1 MASYRYERDIDP
13 KDLKPRKQRQ
23 YSRKERWANWW
34 DYNLK
39 WVLIFG
45 IAGAFVAYCFIG
57 QYFLTTHPDYNVAVV
72 SPYYLPEAT
81 VTALQQQLAAYGEDC
96 NGDGKVVVKLNQY
109 TMAFNSEDSD
119 AYLDMAGT
127 TKLSTDIQ
135 SSLSSIFILYDP
147 AGFQQT
153 TGTLRYLD
161 GHLPK
166 SDADSDWW
174 NMVYRW
180 TDCPVLT
187 GMELGSYTSDAVQS
201 ASGDSQQLLADYPA
215 ATLHETIKNFHN
227 TVDRFHNFLKAVEE
241 DVVGRAKDV
250 QAEIEF
256 VKAREADCHIICD
269 ALANGEIPLRVTHND
284 TKLNNVMI
292 DNKTGKGLC
301 VIDLDTVMPGSA
313 LYDYGDSIRFG
324 ASTAAEDEQ
333 NLDLVSCDMNL
344 FEIYTKGYTEGCAG
358 SLTEKEIRLM
368 PMGAKLMTL
377 ECGMRFL
384 ADHLQNDIYFKIHR
398 ENHNLDRARTQFKL
412 VADMEAKWD
421 QMNAIVEKY
430 L

>member
-23 YSRKERWANWW
+23 YSRRERWANWW

-39 WVLIFG
+39 WVLLFG

-81 VTALQQQLAAYGEDC
+81 VTALQEQLAAYGEDC
-96 NGDGKVVVKLNQY
+96 NGDGKVVVKINQY

-135 SSLSSIFILYDP
+135 SSLSSVFILYDP

-201 ASGDSQQLLADYPA
+201 ASGDSQQLLADYYIGIRGA
-215 ATLHETIKNFHN
+215 W
-227 TVDRFHNFLKAVEE
+227 LKESASLLENSEPLWANLTAGAV
-241 DVVGRAKDV
+241 
-250 QAEIEF
+250 
-256 VKAREADCHIICD
+256 
-269 ALANGEIPLRVTHND
+269 
-284 TKLNNVMI
+284 
-292 DNKTGKGLC
+292 
-301 VIDLDTVMPGSA
+301 
-313 LYDYGDSIRFG
+313 
-324 ASTAAEDEQ
+324 STA
-333 NLDLVSCDMNL
+333 
-344 FEIYTKGYTEGCAG
+344 GEG
-358 SLTEKEIRLM
+358 
-368 PMGAKLMTL
+368 
-377 ECGMRFL
+377 
-384 ADHLQNDIYFKIHR
+384 H
-398 ENHNLDRARTQFKL
+398 
-412 VADMEAKWD
+412 
-421 QMNAIVEKY
+421 
-430 L
+430 